1 MPNKPA
7 LVTLTN
13 SSVDV
18 LNAIRNSAS
27 MNYQN
32 YVPIATPDADSIR
45 KIGAIIMD
53 NVTLQ
58 NEFVNALV
66 NRIGRVI
73 VTSKLYDNPWASFKL
88 RRHRVPRFLQQL
100 RQKRGLP
107 HPDLSRHPAAHR
119 YSRHRSGQG
128 VRILQKARVLQK
140 EPLLRCLHEAGRR

>member
-7 LVTLTN
+7 LLTLTN

-18 LNAIRNSAS
+18 LDAIRNSAS

-32 YVPIATPDADSIR
+32 YGPIATPDADSVR

-73 VTSKLYDNPWASFKL
+73 VTSKLYDNPWASFKKGML
-88 RRHRVPRFLQQL
+88 EFGENIEEIFVELA
-100 RQKRGLP
+100 K
-107 HPDLSRHPAAHR
+107 AH
-119 YSRHRSGQG
+119 Q
-128 VRILQKARVLQK
+128 
-140 EPLLRCLHEAGRR
+140 